1 MFVIQKIEILNKRA
15 FVLIDCET
23 TLSLL
28 YPMLYCVNKLVDRA
42 PTTQQNVLLHI
53 RRFYEY
59 WYNKTGYTFCY
70 SISKAD
76 KDFSFLPYELEIFHM
91 YLVDQYIDNAPLSKT
106 SAASLAQQVLDVCCF
121 FEFIVN
127 LLKGG
132 KSSFHELSHLH
143 ELKRHFGA
151 LVRKRPRNFMFGSL
165 DNFAEAIVRQIIRPS
180 TTKNPNALNPFKTQ
194 ALQVR
199 NYLIIDLMFKYGLR
213 IGELLSLELGSIE
226 KATTSPMLKINCGRA
241 YDTRKQRPS
250 VKNIHS
256 IRVLNL
262 TDEDY
267 KNLQLYILRF
277 RDKDSG
283 SNFLFLSDAKKRD
296 TPLTYRAV
304 YGIFLQVDQVIK
316 NQMEYDPIL
325 RDRLGSMPKFTPHTT
340 RHTWAYRTLK
350 NFYLETEKQNLK
362 KARMNGVSFS
372 MQGIMDDAKG
382 KLRNLG
388 GWSQKSTM
396 PDLYASRFIAEN
408 ANDANLKRL
417 KHENHDFTLS
427 LEDIE

>member
-1 MFVIQKIEILNKRA
+1 MFIIQKIEVLNKRM

-23 TLSLL
+23 TLPLL
-28 YPMLYCVNKLVDRA
+28 YPMLYCANKLVDRA
-42 PTTQQNVLLHI
+42 PATQQNILLHI

-59 WYNKTGYTFCY
+59 WHNKTGYTFCY
-70 SISKAD
+70 SVSKSG
-76 KDFSFLPYELEIFHM
+76 KNFSFLPYELEIFHM
-91 YLVDQYIDNAPLSKT
+91 YLVDKYIDNTPLSKT

-127 LLKGG
+127 LLNSN
-132 KSSFHELSHLH
+132 KSSFHELSRLQ
-143 ELKRHFGA
+143 ELKRYFGA
-151 LVRKRPRNFMFGSL
+151 MVKKRPRNFMFGSL

-180 TTKNPNALNPFKTQ
+180 TVKNPNALNPFKTQ

-226 KATTSPMLKINCGRA
+226 KTATSSLLKINCGRA
-241 YDTRKQRPS
+241 HDPRRQRPS
-250 VKNIHS
+250 VKNVHS

-262 TDEDY
+262 ADEDY
-267 KNLQLYILRF
+267 KNLQLYILKF
-277 RDKDSG
+277 RDKSSG
-283 SNFLFLSDAKKRD
+283 SNFLFLSDAKKHD

-304 YGIFLQVDQVIK
+304 YGIFSQIDQVIK
-316 NQMEYDPIL
+316 NQIKLDPVLYDGL
-325 RDRLGSMPKFTPHTT
+325 SSMPKFTPHTT

-350 NFYLETEKQNLK
+350 NFYLETERQNLK
-362 KARMNGVSFS
+362 KAQINGVGFS
-372 MQGIMDDAKG
+372 IQGIMDDAKG
-382 KLRNLG
+382 KLRSLG

-396 PDLYASRFIAEN
+396 PDLYAKRFIFEN

-417 KHENHDFTLS
+417 KYEKQDFTLS
-427 LEDIE
+427 LEDFE